1 MQVRLS
7 WLASG
12 EPLGNS
18 PQTNARTEPAEPV
31 AGWKFALRA
40 LRHRNYRLFFTG
52 QSVSL
57 IGTWMTRVATAWLVY
72 RLTHSPFLLGLVTF
86 SGQIPAFFLGPFA
99 GVWVDRLDRH
109 RVLVATQVLS
119 MLQSFALAA
128 LALTG
133 VITVWEIIVLAVCQG
148 AINAFDMP
156 TRQAFVMQMVESHED
171 LSNAIALNS
180 SMVNGARMIG
190 PSLAGIIIAAAGE
203 GYCFLIDG
211 VSYIAV
217 IASLLAMVVA
227 RGESKP
233 RRVGILHELAEGWR
247 YAMHFAPIRSILLT
261 LALVS
266 FAGMPYMA
274 LMPIFAGKILGGGPD
289 TLGFLMAASGVGAL
303 AGALTL
309 ALRRSVVG
317 LGRMIWVADATFGAA
332 LLLFAL
338 SRWIWLS
345 MALMLF
351 TGFGM
356 MLQMASSNTILQTVV
371 EEDKRG
377 RVMSFYAMAF
387 MGAAPVGSLVAGLT
401 AKYFGAP
408 LTLAVGGSMCL
419 AGSVWFAS
427 RLPAIRKLVR
437 PIYIRLGILPEVA
450 SGLQAA
456 TALQVPPEE

>member
-1 MQVRLS
+1 
-7 WLASG
+7 
-12 EPLGNS
+12 LGNS
-18 PQTNARTEPAEPV
+18 NPSNAPTEATSPA

-40 LRHRNYRLFFTG
+40 LQHRNYRLFFSG

-57 IGTWMTRVATAWLVY
+57 VGTWMTRVATAWLVY

-86 SGQIPAFFLGPFA
+86 SGQIPAFMFGPFA

-128 LALTG
+128 LALSG
-133 VITVWEIIVLAVCQG
+133 VITVWEIIVLAVFQG

-156 TRQAFVMQMVESHED
+156 ARQAFVIQMVESRED

-180 SMVNGARMIG
+180 SMVNAARMIG
-190 PSLAGIIIAAAGE
+190 PSLAGIVIAAAGE
-203 GYCFLIDG
+203 GWCFLIDG
-211 VSYIAV
+211 VSYLAV
-217 IASLLAMVVA
+217 IASLVAMAVLRA
-227 RGESKP
+227 EGGRP
-233 RRVGILHELAEGWR
+233 RAGVLHELAEGLN
-247 YAMHFAPIRSILLT
+247 YAARFAPIRTLLLL

-266 FAGMPYMA
+266 FAGMPYVA
-274 LMPIFAGKILGGGPD
+274 LMPIFAGSVLHGGPD

-303 AGALTL
+303 AGTMTL
-309 ALRRSVVG
+309 ALRRSVLG
-317 LGRMIWVADATFGAA
+317 LGRMIAIADAIFGAA
-332 LLLFAL
+332 LIGFAL
-338 SRWIWLS
+338 SRWLWLS

-356 MLQMASSNTILQTVV
+356 MVQMASCNTILQTIV

-387 MGAAPVGSLVAGLT
+387 MGAAPVGSLAAGLA

-408 LTLAVGGSMCL
+408 LTLAVGGAACL
-419 AGSVWFAS
+419 AGALVFT
-427 RLPAIRKLVR
+427 RQLPRIRAEVR
-437 PIYIRLGILPEVA
+437 PIYQRLGIIPELA
-450 SGLQAA
+450 RGIQAA